1 MAFEIDQ
8 QIRKIIDECYKEA
21 EKVVRENKKLV
32 DLIAE
37 NLIKYETLTQEQ
49 IEYLVKYE
57 KMPNEDYEKMSLE
70 ELKKIAHDRG
80 IKGYTKMTKEE
91 LKEELGK

>member
-1 MAFEIDQ
+1 MINKLEKLLMNVIQ
-8 QIRKIIDECYKEA
+8 EA

-91 LKEELGK
+91 LKEELEK